1 MPQTP
6 LTAQSSPDP
15 LAVDTEEEF
24 QLMESRAQQVL
35 DQAAALGADQTEIMA
50 SSQRG
55 LSVNVRM
62 GEVETI
68 EHTRDRGLTVTL
80 YRGRRKGSASCGSLD
95 PGAVKEIVTQADQ
108 IARFTEEDRCN
119 GLADADLMA
128 TEFPDLSLWHP
139 ASVDVTSAGEQ
150 ALACEQAARDVDSR
164 ITNSEGASVS
174 ASAGLSLQANSHGF
188 LGRRSATRFSRAC
201 AVIAQED
208 SGMQR
213 DYWFDSDRRLQALDS
228 AESIGREAARRA
240 LARLGS
246 RSVPTTRVPV
256 LFAPEIARG
265 LLGHLVAAVSG
276 SNLYRQASFLL
287 DSVGQPVFPDWVNI
301 TEHPHLLAGPSST
314 SFDADG
320 VATRELPLV
329 AEGVL
334 QRYVLGSYSARR
346 LGLETTANAGGVHNL
361 RLTPNAG
368 SQQDIVGGIS
378 QGLLV
383 TEVMGQGVN
392 IVTGDFSRGAAG
404 FWIEDGEIAFPVEEI
419 TIAGN
424 LRGMFAGLEAAGA
437 DVDTRRGLQT
447 GSLLINEMTVAGN

>member
-1 MPQTP
+1 MPQSPT
-6 LTAQSSPDP
+6 TTQSRPDP
-15 LAVDTEEEF
+15 LAVNTEEEF
-24 QLMESRAQQVL
+24 SLLESLARQVL
-35 DQAAALGADQTEIMA
+35 DQAAALGADQAEIMA

-80 YRGRRKGSASCGSLD
+80 YRGRRKGSASCGSLA
-95 PGAVKEIVTQADQ
+95 PEAVSEIVQHADQ
-108 IARFTEEDRCN
+108 IARFTEEDRCS
-119 GLADADLMA
+119 GLADAELMA

-139 ASVDVTSAGEQ
+139 AAVDVESAAEQ
-150 ALACEQAARDVDSR
+150 ALECEQAARDVDSR

-201 AVIAQED
+201 AVIAQDE

-213 DYWFDSDRRLQALDS
+213 DYWYDSDRRLQALDS
-228 AESIGREAARRA
+228 GESIGREAARRA
-240 LARLGS
+240 LARLGG
-246 RSVPTTRVPV
+246 RSVPTTKVPV
-256 LFAPEIARG
+256 LFTPEIARG

-276 SNLYRQASFLL
+276 SNLYRQASFLV
-287 DSVGQPVFPDWVNI
+287 DSVGQSIFPDWVSI
-301 TEHPHLLAGPSST
+301 AEHPHLLAGPAST

-320 VATRELPLV
+320 VATREQALV
-329 AEGVL
+329 AGGVL
-334 QRYVLGSYSARR
+334 ERYVLGSYSARR

-361 RLTPNAG
+361 RLVPNAG
-368 SQQDIVGGIS
+368 SQQDLIAGIS
-378 QGLLV
+378 KGLLV

-404 FWIEDGEIAFPVEEI
+404 FWIENGEIAFPVEEV

-424 LRGMFAGLEAAGA
+424 LRDMFANLEAAGA
-437 DVDTRRGLQT
+437 DMDTRRGLQT
-447 GSLLINEMTVAGN
+447 GSMLISEMTLAGN

>member
-1 MPQTP
+1 
-6 LTAQSSPDP
+6 
-15 LAVDTEEEF
+15 
-24 QLMESRAQQVL
+24 
-35 DQAAALGADQTEIMA
+35 
-50 SSQRG
+50 
-55 LSVNVRM
+55 
-62 GEVETI
+62 
-68 EHTRDRGLTVTL
+68 
-80 YRGRRKGSASCGSLD
+80 
-95 PGAVKEIVTQADQ
+95 
-108 IARFTEEDRCN
+108 
-119 GLADADLMA
+119 
-128 TEFPDLSLWHP
+128 
-139 ASVDVTSAGEQ
+139 
-150 ALACEQAARDVDSR
+150 
-164 ITNSEGASVS
+164 
-174 ASAGLSLQANSHGF
+174 
-188 LGRRSATRFSRAC
+188 
-201 AVIAQED
+201 
-208 SGMQR
+208 MQR